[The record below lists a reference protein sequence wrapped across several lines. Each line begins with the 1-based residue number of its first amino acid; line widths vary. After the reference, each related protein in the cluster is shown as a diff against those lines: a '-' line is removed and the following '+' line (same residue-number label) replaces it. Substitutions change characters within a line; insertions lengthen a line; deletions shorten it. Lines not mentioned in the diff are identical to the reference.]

1 MDSDLKQAFQKAIY
15 QPESRLSLDILLTIG
30 KRESRIYKIKTWT
43 HSIMGVVSL
52 FLLFPSVKN
61 LMTGLAGQGFYDYA
75 SLLVSDFR
83 TVMSFSK
90 EFILSLLNS
99 LPIVSLSVSLFLVF
113 VLFIS
118 IQRLVS
124 QFRSK
129 LLLA

>member
-15 QPESRLSLDILLTIG
+15 HPESRLSLDILLAIG

-43 HSIMGVVSL
+43 NVIMGVLSL
-52 FLLFPSVKN
+52 FLLFPSIKN

-75 SLLVSDFR
+75 SLLVSDFG
-83 TVMSFSK
+83 TVMLYSK
-90 EFILSLLNS
+90 EFIQSLLNS
-99 LPIVSLSVSLFLVF
+99 LPIVSLSASLFLLF

-118 IQRLVS
+118 IQRLVI